1 MKKRLLIINSI
12 TGGGRNKARAFDLI
26 NRLSANDYAVT
37 VFPVSADNQIELA
50 DYLKD
55 NQYDSV
61 VCVGGD
67 GTLNRTVNEVMKT
80 SYRPVIGYIPSGTC
94 NDFAKNLPLSTDFY
108 QACKIIN
115 NDKTVSYDLGRFND
129 QYFMYV
135 ASFGSISSVSYN
147 TDQQSKNFLGYAA
160 YAAYALSML
169 PEILSAKCH
178 LRVETDEETFEG
190 DYLFGAIANSLS
202 VAGVKINTMSYEDLM
217 DGEFELLLVK
227 CPEHIQDVGSIA
239 IALLNSEFDN
249 PYLEFRKIKR
259 AHIYTTANTEWTL
272 DGEYGGNPEEITFE
286 IREKAIDIAVDT
298 KRIK

>member
-1 MKKRLLIINSI
+1 
-12 TGGGRNKARAFDLI
+12 
-26 NRLSANDYAVT
+26 
-37 VFPVSADNQIELA
+37 
-50 DYLKD
+50 
-55 NQYDSV
+55 
-61 VCVGGD
+61 
-67 GTLNRTVNEVMKT
+67 MKT
-80 SYRPVIGYIPSGTC
+80 FYRPVIGYIPSGTC

-115 NDKTVSYDLGRFND
+115 NNKTVSYDLGRFND

-178 LRVETDEETFEG
+178 LKVETDEETFEG

-217 DGEFELLLVK
+217 DGVFELLLVK
-227 CPEHIQDVGSIA
+227 CPEHIQDVGTIA
-239 IALLNSEFDN
+239 LALLNSEFDN

-259 AHIYTTANTEWTL
+259 ARIWTTSNTEWTL

-298 KRIK
+298 TKVK